1 MLGSTRAVAKDQE
14 RAPQEWRGKDQRLGQ
29 LTGCLL
35 LRSASSDFGVMLA
48 ICCRIHPW
56 KHAHLAKNQCSRLLR
71 TYIEHALL
79 LVTAQCPLFSL
90 HASLHCTP
98 EQCLHVQTMR
108 NSHRN
113 FIVPITQ
120 CGAST
125 VRSQSAG
132 IRQGVPFVTVFC
144 RPGYDVHRSRC
155 EANLQSGTE
164 SVNPKSRFRHSLPH
178 RRRHSF
184 FDKYEGSQ

>member
-1 MLGSTRAVAKDQE
+1 MQWIFKPDSVSLQAIWVQRPTSNSMLGSTRAVAKDQE

-98 EQCLHVQTMR
+98 EQCLHVQTMET
-108 NSHRN
+108 HT
-113 FIVPITQ
+113 VP
-120 CGAST
+120 SSY
-125 VRSQSAG
+125 RSLSAVPLPSG
-132 IRQGVPFVTVFC
+132 LNQLESGKGSLLSPYFVVLVMTCIDHGVKRTYSPVQK
-144 RPGYDVHRSRC
+144 
-155 EANLQSGTE
+155 A
-164 SVNPKSRFRHSLPH
+164 
-178 RRRHSF
+178 
-184 FDKYEGSQ
+184 